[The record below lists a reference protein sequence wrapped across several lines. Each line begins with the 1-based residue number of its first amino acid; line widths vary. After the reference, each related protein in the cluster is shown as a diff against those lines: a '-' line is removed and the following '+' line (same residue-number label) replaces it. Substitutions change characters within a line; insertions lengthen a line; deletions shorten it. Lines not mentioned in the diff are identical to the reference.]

1 MEGVRPLMVVA
12 VVLALA
18 MSTIA
23 VPARAALVGTEQL
36 LASSGQ
42 SDARERVDVF
52 LARDEVRQQLQ
63 AWGVAPA
70 HAQARI
76 AALSE
81 DEVVMLAERIDE
93 MPAGA
98 GVLEVV
104 GIVFVVLLILE
115 LVGVTNIFNA
125 I

>member
-1 MEGVRPLMVVA
+1 MEGVRPLTVVA

-18 MSTIA
+18 MSAIA
-23 VPARAALVGTEQL
+23 APARAALVTTEQL
-36 LASSGQ
+36 LADPRAG
-42 SDARERVDVF
+42 DARERVDVF
-52 LARDEVRQQLQ
+52 LARDEVRAQLQ

-70 HAQARI
+70 DAQLRV

-81 DEVVMLAERIDE
+81 AEVVALAERIDE
-93 MPAGA
+93 VPAGA
-98 GVLEVV
+98 GALEVV